1 MTNEIKV
8 KTGDCPLGAK
18 CETVKTEPNGE
29 IVIYRCPW
37 FIKVKGHDSNTGD
50 EIEDFNCAIAW
61 MPALM
66 INTANEARK
75 NVAATESFR
84 NEVISHAGTTRVQNV
99 IKDTGV
105 LDLTGLLDVHK

>member
-1 MTNEIKV
+1 
-8 KTGDCPLGAK
+8 
-18 CETVKTEPNGE
+18 
-29 IVIYRCPW
+29 
-37 FIKVKGHDSNTGD
+37 
-50 EIEDFNCAIAW
+50 